1 MSQKAEKYVR
11 RLERRVD
18 KLEKDMASIT
28 AEQISQNARTSA
40 VEDDLAVHRAAE
52 EEVKAAKERRAA
64 RAEREHQR
72 RIRRCNQVLAFI
84 ALALF
89 AAICV
94 VVAAKAYSDAPAA
107 VSATPEIPVAALTT
121 EPLFTAA
128 EVEYMEDPRETEK
141 IEAALLAK
149 SHRIDNV
156 TVTHYCVCEEC
167 CGKSPDHPAYGVTAS
182 GRMAAPYV
190 SVAVD
195 PSVIQLGADVLVDYG
210 DGEIYYYRADDTG
223 PKGNHID
230 LCVSSHEEALR
241 LGVQT
246 ATVYWVED

>member
-18 KLEKDMASIT
+18 KLENDMAAIA

-40 VEDDLAVHRAAE
+40 VEDDLAVHRAAA
-52 EEVKAAKERRAA
+52 EVKAAKERRAA
-64 RAEREHQR
+64 RAERERQR

-107 VSATPEIPVAALTT
+107 VSAAPEIPVAALTT

-156 TVTHYCVCEEC
+156 TVTHYCVCEKC

-182 GRMAAPYV
+182 GRRATPCV

-195 PSVIQLGADVLVDYG
+195 TSVIPLGADVLVDYG
-210 DGEIYYYRADDTG
+210 DGDLQYYRADDTG

-241 LGVQT
+241 LGVQA

>member
-40 VEDDLAVHRAAE
+40 VEDDLAVQRAAE

>member
-1 MSQKAEKYVR
+1 MKI
-11 RLERRVD
+11 D
-18 KLEKDMASIT
+18 
-28 AEQISQNARTSA
+28 
-40 VEDDLAVHRAAE
+40 
-52 EEVKAAKERRAA
+52 
-64 RAEREHQR
+64 
-72 RIRRCNQVLAFI
+72 
-84 ALALF
+84 
-89 AAICV
+89 
-94 VVAAKAYSDAPAA
+94 YSDAPVA

-141 IEAALLAK
+141 IEATLLAK
-149 SHRIDNV
+149 SHRIDSVAV
-156 TVTHYCVCEEC
+156 TYYCVCEKC

-182 GRMAAPYV
+182 GLRATPYV

-195 PSVIQLGADVLVDYG
+195 PSVIPLGADVLVDYG
-210 DGEIYYYRADDTG
+210 DGELEYYRSDDTG

-241 LGVQT
+241 LGVRA

>member
-64 RAEREHQR
+64 RAERERQR

>member
-195 PSVIQLGADVLVDYG
+195 PSVIQLGADVLVAYG

>member
-18 KLEKDMASIT
+18 KLEKDMAAIT

-40 VEDDLAVHRAAE
+40 VEDDLAVHRAA

-94 VVAAKAYSDAPAA
+94 VVAAKAYSDAPVA
-107 VSATPEIPVAALTT
+107 VFATPEIPVAALTT